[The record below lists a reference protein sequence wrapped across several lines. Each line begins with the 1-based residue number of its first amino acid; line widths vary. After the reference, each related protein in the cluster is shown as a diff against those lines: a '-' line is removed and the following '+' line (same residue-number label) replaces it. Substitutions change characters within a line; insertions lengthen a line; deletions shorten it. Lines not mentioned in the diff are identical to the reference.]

1 MKGHFLTAVC
11 AFALVVHS
19 LTLLAQSPPEV
30 SQKVQELEKQ
40 VQKFLEEQQ
49 PQAAIPLLRE
59 IISLDPK
66 NLNAQANL
74 GVLLYFQGSFSEAI
88 PPLRA
93 ALALQPDLGRI
104 RALLGLAE
112 KRTGDPVAAQTDLEQ
127 ALPNLNDKII
137 QKQAGLE
144 LIELD
149 SSFGQYA
156 RALPIVE
163 KLQELLPQDPQ
174 MLFVSY
180 EIAAQMQQQ
189 SVLNMVLVAPNSAE
203 LQMII
208 AGELGRQGEHEKA
221 VVKFREA
228 IRLNPNLPGVHFEL
242 GEQLRS
248 SPDPKLNAQAEAEFK
263 AAVAAN
269 QYDEKAWCRLG
280 EQAAAKGDFKT
291 AQEDYKK
298 ALALQPA
305 DSDAQTDLAIALI
318 SLNQSDQAIPLLESA
333 IKDDPTNIAAHYRL
347 SVQYRKAGRTADA
360 EREMDEY
367 NHYKELKDK
376 LSQVF
381 QQVRAPST
389 PM

>member
-1 MKGHFLTAVC
+1 MKGHFLRAVC
-11 AFALVVHS
+11 TFALVVHS

-40 VQKFLEEQQ
+40 LQKFLQEQQ
-49 PQAAIPLLRE
+49 PKAAIPLLRE

-66 NLNAQANL
+66 DLNAQANL

-127 ALPNLNDKII
+127 ALPNLNDKMI

>member
-1 MKGHFLTAVC
+1 MKAHLSALCAV
-11 AFALVVHS
+11 AFAVQS
-19 LTLLAQSPPEV
+19 LTLPAQSPANV
-30 SQKVQELEKQ
+30 SQKVEALAQQ
-40 VQKFLEEQQ
+40 VQKNLLDQK

-74 GVLLYFQGSFSEAI
+74 GVLLYFQGSYAEAI
-88 PPLRA
+88 PQFRL
-93 ALALQPDLGRI
+93 ALALQPDLWRI
-104 RALLGLAE
+104 RALLGSAE
-112 KRTGDPVAAQTDLEQ
+112 KRTGDPAAAQDDLEQ
-127 ALPNLNDKII
+127 AFPNLNDKKI
-137 QKQAGLE
+137 QKQTGLE
-144 LIELD
+144 LIEVD
-149 SSFGQYA
+149 SAFGQYA
-156 RALPIVE
+156 KALPVVA

-180 EIAAQMQQQ
+180 EIASQMMQQ

-248 SPDPKLNAQAEAEFK
+248 SPNPKLNAQAEAEYR
-263 AAVAAN
+263 AALEEN
-269 QYDEKAWCRLG
+269 QFDEKSWCRLG
-280 EQAAAKGDFKT
+280 EQLAAKGDYKT
-291 AQEDYKK
+291 AQDHYKK
-298 ALALQPA
+298 ALALQPQ

-318 SLNQSDQAIPLLESA
+318 STNQMEQVIPLLENA
-333 IKDDPTNIAAHYRL
+333 IKDDPTNIIAHYRL
-347 SVQYRKAGRTADA
+347 SVQYRKAGRIADA
-360 EREMDEY
+360 KREMDEY
-367 NHYKELKDK
+367 THYKDLKDK
-376 LSQVF
+376 LGQVF
-381 QQVRAPST
+381 QQVRAPSS

>member
-1 MKGHFLTAVC
+1 MKGHFLRAVC
-11 AFALVVHS
+11 TFALVVHS
-19 LTLLAQSPPEV
+19 LTLLAQSSPEV

-40 VQKFLEEQQ
+40 VQKFLQEQQ
-49 PQAAIPLLRE
+49 PKAAIPLLRE

-66 NLNAQANL
+66 DLNAQANL

-127 ALPNLNDKII
+127 ALPNLNDKMI

-248 SPDPKLNAQAEAEFK
+248 SPDPKLNAQADAEFK

-360 EREMDEY
+360 KREMDEY

>member
-1 MKGHFLTAVC
+1 MKGHFLRAVC
-11 AFALVVHS
+11 TFALVVHS
-19 LTLLAQSPPEV
+19 LTLLAQSSPEV

-40 VQKFLEEQQ
+40 VQKFLQEQQ
-49 PQAAIPLLRE
+49 PKAAIPLLRE

-66 NLNAQANL
+66 DLNVQANL

-127 ALPNLNDKII
+127 ALPNLNDKMI

-360 EREMDEY
+360 KREMDEY